1 MAQKI
6 SLFSN
11 RFQDRFI
18 IDRQGQADIAVPQ
31 SEQDRI
37 DASWEWTGPNLVV
50 GPGGAPARG
59 FGEQGQLRRAGFL
72 TGGFSL
78 MVADFDGNRIHSKF
92 IDEAI
97 ADPAVVAE
105 VRRNSTFVLE
115 QGLIDPNH
123 VSFRSV
129 AFPELFIQQVN
140 FELFARPA
148 RPQFPE
154 EFQAATFRIVQPA
167 LDETQN

>member
-1 MAQKI
+1 MARKI

-11 RFQDRFI
+11 RFPDRFI
-18 IDRQGQADIAVPQ
+18 IDRQGEADIAIVET
-31 SEQDRI
+31 EQDRA

-59 FGEQGQLRRAGFL
+59 FGEKGQLRRAGFL
-72 TGGFSL
+72 SGGFSL
-78 MVADFDGNRIHSKF
+78 MIADFDGNRIHSKF

-115 QGLIDPNH
+115 KGLIDPNH
-123 VSFRSV
+123 VSFRSER
-129 AFPELFIQQVN
+129 FPDLFIQQVN
-140 FELFARPA
+140 FQLFAKPA
-148 RPQFPE
+148 RAQFPD
-154 EFQAATFRIVQPA
+154 EFQAATFRIVEPA
-167 LDETQN
+167 LDAGNQ